1 MADLLG
7 AANRVPG
14 YEVSNQ
20 HTAGTAIQ
28 AGDRQVKNVPDPTRV
43 GRVDAR
49 NDQQGADNA
58 LASDVLRYDSNLQA
72 FLQSLREAPEL
83 PAVLRR
89 TMTLLRSTVQTPGL
103 QAGIAQELA
112 GLLQMLR
119 LDPESFSRFFM
130 NQVHGNNRFAG
141 PLFSLLR
148 QAYGTLPGE
157 QARTA
162 VLEFARRYSDFSSTE
177 HIGKSMLS
185 LLRQMEDCLPK
196 SWRGQ
201 LEALTARLENGLA
214 AQDRGENVKLLE
226 GEVIPYLGSY
236 VERTHDLGTLRG
248 LLSLLILQVARDENG
263 SEEQMLQAFR
273 QMEGYGGVLGGLNQL
288 DDAAI
293 LKLLRE
299 NEFSKAGGSSFADA
313 LTQTAA
319 RALQGTYGPD
329 VRDAFS
335 EVIRAMLVN
344 QSVYLPVNH
353 LFFPLEWDGKAAY
366 SELWVDPNA
375 KERKGDGTAQ
385 DKVQFLFKLD
395 VESLGMLEV
404 TLAAREE
411 QVELQ
416 VCGPDAVCSHSALIE
431 ADLREIL
438 RRHGFSG
445 REVRVSKLEKPL
457 ALTEV
462 FPNLFEG
469 KRGVDVKI

>member
-248 LLSLLILQVARDENG
+248 LLSLLILQVARYENG

-293 LKLLRE
+293 LKLLRGKRV
-299 NEFSKAGGSSFADA
+299 F
-313 LTQTAA
+313 
-319 RALQGTYGPD
+319 QG
-329 VRDAFS
+329 RRQLLRRCA
-335 EVIRAMLVN
+335 
-344 QSVYLPVNH
+344 
-353 LFFPLEWDGKAAY
+353 
-366 SELWVDPNA
+366 DPNGGPCPA
-375 KERKGDGTAQ
+375 GNVWSRCPGRLQRGDPGHAGEPERLSAGQPPVFPAGVGRKSGLFRAVGGPQRQGAQ
-385 DKVQFLFKLD
+385 
-395 VESLGMLEV
+395 G
-404 TLAAREE
+404 
-411 QVELQ
+411 
-416 VCGPDAVCSHSALIE
+416 
-431 ADLREIL
+431 
-438 RRHGFSG
+438 RRHGPG
-445 REVRVSKLEKPL
+445 QG
-457 ALTEV
+457 AV
-462 FPNLFEG
+462 F
-469 KRGVDVKI
+469 V

>member
-83 PAVLRR
+83 PEVLRR

-162 VLEFARRYSDFSSTE
+162 VLT
-177 HIGKSMLS
+177 
-185 LLRQMEDCLPK
+185 
-196 SWRGQ
+196 
-201 LEALTARLENGLA
+201 
-214 AQDRGENVKLLE
+214 V
-226 GEVIPYLGSY
+226 
-236 VERTHDLGTLRG
+236 
-248 LLSLLILQVARDENG
+248 
-263 SEEQMLQAFR
+263 
-273 QMEGYGGVLGGLNQL
+273 
-288 DDAAI
+288 
-293 LKLLRE
+293 
-299 NEFSKAGGSSFADA
+299 
-313 LTQTAA
+313 
-319 RALQGTYGPD
+319 QG
-329 VRDAFS
+329 
-335 EVIRAMLVN
+335 
-344 QSVYLPVNH
+344 
-353 LFFPLEWDGKAAY
+353 
-366 SELWVDPNA
+366 
-375 KERKGDGTAQ
+375 
-385 DKVQFLFKLD
+385 
-395 VESLGMLEV
+395 
-404 TLAAREE
+404 
-411 QVELQ
+411 
-416 VCGPDAVCSHSALIE
+416 
-431 ADLREIL
+431 
-438 RRHGFSG
+438 
-445 REVRVSKLEKPL
+445 
-457 ALTEV
+457 
-462 FPNLFEG
+462 
-469 KRGVDVKI
+469 